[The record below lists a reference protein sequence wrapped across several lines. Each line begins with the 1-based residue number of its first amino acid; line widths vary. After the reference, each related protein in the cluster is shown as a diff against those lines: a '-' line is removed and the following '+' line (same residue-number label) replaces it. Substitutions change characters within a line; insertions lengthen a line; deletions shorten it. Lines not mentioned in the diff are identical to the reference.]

1 MTLEF
6 EILLVQRKVSYSDK
20 YYNLIIS
27 NYLMKNGT
35 ERNNFKLLI

>member
-20 YYNLIIS
+20 YYKLIIS